1 MLLVLER
8 LTSVI
13 FVTIFVS
20 YYPVQLPFQKVFA
33 VFINTEQKK
42 KYKPWLFSN
51 SAYFDSW
58 QLGEGCCMNLH
69 KENGITA
76 I

>member
-20 YYPVQLPFQKVFA
+20 YYPVQLPFQKGFA

-42 KYKPWLFSN
+42 NINPGFFPTLLTLIP
-51 SAYFDSW
+51 DS
-58 QLGEGCCMNLH
+58 LEKGV
-69 KENGITA
+69 A
-76 I
+76 